1 MGAGAFSGHKVRK
14 LVQAPVLCTVPHK
27 IPHPLE
33 DRFSR
38 LDHSAARKESIG
50 PEKRRHIWRDLLVCS
65 RYMAFFESVSFRIA
79 TVLGAEEPS
88 FENRSGGVVS
98 CVAYGKKCSTSVVR
112 GTVTAKLGPRLKSAM
127 FALLVRRDG
136 TKEISSRQ
144 DGSQR
149 AARDCSSRWAT
160 RCFRSRPA
168 PLV

>member
-1 MGAGAFSGHKVRK
+1 MYRATQDTTPPGPIFKARSLRGKKGVN
-14 LVQAPVLCTVPHK
+14 
-27 IPHPLE
+27 
-33 DRFSR
+33 RF
-38 LDHSAARKESIG
+38 RKETA
-50 PEKRRHIWRDLLVCS
+50 HWRDLLVCS

-79 TVLGAEEPS
+79 TVFCAEEPS

-149 AARDCSSRWAT
+149 AARDCSSRWVT
-160 RCFRSRPA
+160 RCFRSQPA